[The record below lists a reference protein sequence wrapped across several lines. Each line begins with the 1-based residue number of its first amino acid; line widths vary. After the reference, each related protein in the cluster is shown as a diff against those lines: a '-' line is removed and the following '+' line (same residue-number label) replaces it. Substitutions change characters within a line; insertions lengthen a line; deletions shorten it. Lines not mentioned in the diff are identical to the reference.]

1 MNTAARHP
9 SICIIHGGDHAK
21 AAQWE
26 RCFSDTGWRTLMA
39 DLNQMQPEPDALP
52 THPPY
57 IREAKLVF
65 DFFQNINESFNAV
78 LFTEAGTASYF
89 CGKARKAMP
98 AICNAALAVDMTDC
112 LEWTLCKRKEPISD
126 RGKLLTV
133 ELERACAEL
142 ADIALMDQEQAQ
154 WLERK
159 GWRLPETIS
168 SQESSR
174 FEQFLRQFVETAP
187 GAHAPEPPETTL
199 ISIVIPTYNRPE
211 LLRRAVDSALGQ
223 SWKHIELIIVD
234 DGSTDPAA
242 PPLLAQLETEPNIRV
257 LRQENKHASAARNAG
272 VRAARGEYVAFL
284 DDDDTLKPDF
294 LSTCL
299 YVLTKT
305 KADVC
310 IPGMRVENAS
320 NTFFLGGGS
329 SLMAQCVLENV
340 FGAVSCLARRD
351 TLLEHP
357 FPETRAGTEEWAVY
371 ASMFLSGKHITCWP
385 QALFQYRLTP
395 VSLTAQGNAYAD
407 FRTRCL
413 PLELQGKRDLALLSE
428 MLAFQPESVNE
439 ETVRILMRRKLRATP
454 IIGALLARCY
464 DNKLRKKALEH
475 AKIILK
481 SDCFDAAWYV
491 AHCPTSPKEEL
502 QAALHY
508 LQEGWRE
515 GYHPSAAFDGNA
527 YLARNLDVKNADM
540 NPLLHYVQYGYKEGR
555 RYT

>member
-1 MNTAARHP
+1 MNTAACHP
-9 SICIIHGGDHAK
+9 SICIVHGSDHAK
-21 AAQWE
+21 AAQWQQ
-26 RCFSDTGWRTLMA
+26 CFSDTGWRTLMA

-52 THPPY
+52 TYLPC

-78 LFTEAGTASYF
+78 LFTETSTASYF

-98 AICNAALAVDMTDC
+98 AICNAALAVDMADC
-112 LEWTLCKRKEPISD
+112 LEWTLYKRKEPISD
-126 RGKLLTV
+126 RVKLFTV

-159 GWRLPETIS
+159 GWRLPETFS
-168 SQESSR
+168 NHEHSKL
-174 FEQFLRQFVETAP
+174 EQSLRQFAETAP
-187 GAHAPEPPETTL
+187 EVHAPEPSEATL
-199 ISIVIPTYNRPE
+199 ISIVTPTYNRPE
-211 LLRRAVDSALGQ
+211 LLRLAVDSALKQ
-223 SWKHIELIIVD
+223 SWKNIELIIVD
-234 DGSTDPAA
+234 DGSTDPAV

-272 VRAARGEYVAFL
+272 VRAAHGEYVAFL
-284 DDDDTLKPDF
+284 DDDNTLNPDF

-299 YVLTKT
+299 RVLTKT
-305 KADVC
+305 KADACV
-310 IPGMRVENAS
+310 PGMRMEDTN

-329 SLMAQCVLENV
+329 SLMAQYALDNV
-340 FGAVSCLARRD
+340 FGDTCCLARRD
-351 TLLEHP
+351 ILLEHP
-357 FPETRAGTEEWAVY
+357 FPETRAGHEDCAMY
-371 ASMFLSGKHITCWP
+371 ASMLLSGRHIVCWP
-385 QALFQYRLTP
+385 QALFHYRLTP
-395 VSLTAQGNAYAD
+395 VSLTAQCDVYAD

-428 MLAFQPESVNE
+428 ILAFQQESGCE
-439 ETVRILMRRKLRATP
+439 EKVRMLVRRKLRATP
-454 IIGALLARCY
+454 IIGALLIRWH
-464 DNKLRKKALEH
+464 DKRLRKKSLKH

-481 SDCFDAAWYV
+481 SDYFDAAWYA
-491 AHCPTSPKEEL
+491 AHCPTSPKGEL

-508 LQEGWRE
+508 LLEGWQEG
-515 GYHPSAAFDGNA
+515 YQPSAAFNGNA
-527 YLARNLDVKNADM
+527 YLARYLDVKNIGM